1 MKNKKLWIG
10 LAVLIVAVSAV
21 FLYLY
26 FTASALSPPGK
37 AELTSGDLTVVVTY
51 HRPSVRERV
60 IFGSAEQG
68 ALQPYG
74 QYWRLGANRSTS
86 IQFNRDI
93 LFNGTPV
100 DAGTYRMYAV
110 PGENSFE
117 VVLNTQVGES
127 GSNPPDKGNDVLRTS
142 ASTQKLSSPVETFTI
157 SLTPEGS
164 GMDMVFEWADT
175 RFVIPL
181 RVAQ

>member
-1 MKNKKLWIG
+1 MKNKKFWIG
-10 LAVLIVAVSAV
+10 LTVLVVVVLAA
-21 FLYLY
+21 FLY
-26 FTASALSPPGK
+26 FSTRTLSPSGK
-37 AELTSGDLTVVVTY
+37 AELTSGDVTVIVTY
-51 HRPSVRERV
+51 NRPSVRDRV
-60 IFGSAEQG
+60 IFGSADQG

-74 QYWRLGANRSTS
+74 QYWRLGANTATA

-93 LFNGTPV
+93 LFNGSPV
-100 DAGTYRMYAV
+100 EAGTYRMYAI
-110 PGENSFE
+110 PGENAFE

-127 GSNPPDKGNDVLRTS
+127 GSNPPDEGNDVLRTS
-142 ASTQKLSSPVETFTI
+142 VSTQRTSSPVETFTI

-181 RVAQ
+181 RVEQ